1 MSKPSRGQKCECIH
15 PRMHH
20 NRNAGKCNT
29 EECTCTNFKAIRT
42 RQRRL
47 KDDKPR
53 SEKKAN

>member
-1 MSKPSRGQKCECIH
+1 
-15 PRMHH
+15 MHH